1 MRIQLL
7 LIALALNICLVFSQD
22 ANHSAMAPIKM
33 LVTDFENNAREGEQI
48 MFEGIH
54 SGKTFN
60 AVTGA
65 DGIFRMGLPGGETY
79 LVKIKSI
86 GEAQEYTQFEIP
98 LLGEDEMYTEY
109 ELLLK
114 FELPKSFILDNVHFD
129 TGKATL
135 RKESNTEL
143 NELVELMTLK
153 ENLKV
158 EIAGHTDNVG
168 DDDSNRALSQAR
180 ADAVRNYVLKKGISE
195 ERITAKGYGE
205 NYPVDTNDTVQGR
218 QKNRRTEV
226 RILQQ

>member
-1 MRIQLL
+1 ML
-7 LIALALNICLVFSQD
+7 LITVCLNTSLVFSQD
-22 ANHSAMAPIKM
+22 AKKPPMAPIKM
-33 LVTDFENNAREGEQI
+33 LVTDFENNSRKGEQI
-48 MFEGIH
+48 IFEGIN
-54 SGKTFN
+54 SGKTFSGG
-60 AVTGA
+60 TGD
-65 DGIFRMGLPGGETY
+65 DGIFRMELPVGETY

-86 GEAQEYTQFEIP
+86 GDAQEYTQFEIP
-98 LLGEDEMYTEY
+98 LLGENEMYTEY

-114 FELPKSFILDNVHFD
+114 FELPKLFVLDNVHFD
-129 TGKATL
+129 SGKATL
-135 RKESNTEL
+135 RKESYTEL

-168 DDDSNRALSQAR
+168 DDDSNLALSKAR
-180 ADAVRNYVLKKGISE
+180 ADAVRNYVINKGISE

-205 NYPVDTNDTVQGR
+205 NYPVDTNDTPQGR